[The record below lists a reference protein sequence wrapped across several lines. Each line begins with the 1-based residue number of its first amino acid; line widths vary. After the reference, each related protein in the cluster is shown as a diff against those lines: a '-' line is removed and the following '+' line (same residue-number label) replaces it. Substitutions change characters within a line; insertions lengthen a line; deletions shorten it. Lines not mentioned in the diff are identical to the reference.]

1 VGLAEKVM
9 SLTFRRKKNLHMFQ
23 DVFLVKKGVFDECSA
38 HSKAVLDDSSIT
50 VDTTS
55 LDQRASK
62 LHESRNSR
70 IELSTLLVVISL
82 TMSNPCIPDIHVF
95 FAWLANI

>member
-1 VGLAEKVM
+1 MLKI
-9 SLTFRRKKNLHMFQ
+9 R
-23 DVFLVKKGVFDECSA
+23 VFDERSA
-38 HSKAVLDDSSIT
+38 HYKAVFGDSLIT
-50 VDTTS
+50 VNTTS